1 MLRNGNLGAPC
12 ITDLDMPVFTPAHL
26 GKWETLYRDLLEG
39 ETLPLT
45 SDGTW
50 MLADRPGLLATFD
63 DGEVVYIGA
72 TEKLGRELQ
81 VAVSGGAESELRTLV
96 AVVELSASKKNAASR
111 AKSGPLATR
120 VSRKIEKMRYRI
132 VPAPPSQMP
141 LLAEAFAV
149 VADPRYNG
157 PTARANAALD
167 ALPK

>member
-1 MLRNGNLGAPC
+1 
-12 ITDLDMPVFTPAHL
+12 MPVFTPAHL
-26 GKWETLYRDLLEG
+26 GKWETLYSDLLDG

-45 SDGTW
+45 ADGTW
-50 MLADRPGLLATFD
+50 MLADRPGLIAAFD

-81 VAVSGGAESELRTLV
+81 VAVAGGAESELRTLV
-96 AVVELSASKKNAASR
+96 AVIELGSSKKSAGAR

-120 VSRKIEKMRYRI
+120 VSRKISKMRYRV
-132 VPAPPSQMP
+132 VPMTPSQMTQI
-141 LLAEAFAV
+141 AEAFAV

-167 ALPK
+167 TLPK